1 MMTRTLYVLLWIL
14 CSTSQMWGQVKV
26 EGGVTE
32 QTSNETVSF
41 ATVVL
46 RNIKDS
52 TLYKGTVTD
61 LQGMFLF
68 EEVKVGRYLLS
79 ISSIGYETFQKEVR
93 ITLPSTGIVWNTQ
106 IQLQPSATE
115 LGEIVVAGSRQRQL
129 ADRKIHTFTT
139 EAKRRA
145 QYAKDLLKE
154 LPDFKENILSG
165 KIESIQGGT
174 LLILINGV
182 KATEAEIRSIPPDKV
197 KRVEVYD
204 VPPARYNAVGQ
215 VVNIIT
221 YRLDN
226 GMSGGVQSLTS
237 TNARFSNNMAYLSST
252 RGNHRFDLSYQWEH
266 RNYKERLTEI
276 IYDYQLKDEAYRD
289 LTKGQER
296 FGYDDHDIHLKYAYI
311 QPELRVFQATLEPK
325 WHSVFANGIHEGRY
339 QHGATKEELRRDLSD
354 KSKTFIPS
362 LDLYYWQKGKAN
374 DEWSANLH
382 STYFQTHGNTLRK
395 EINAITG
402 QQVFDDHMR
411 LQNRKYSLIGEL
423 TYSKPGES
431 NVWNIG
437 YKTEYAHVQS
447 NLSNLFGA
455 TGYNSDYLQQYGYL
469 EMVGS
474 QGRFLYKASVGLMHN
489 YNKSYQHRGHQ
500 VLFSPHII
508 LGYNLSSFT
517 SFRLGFSRTTTVP
530 NINLMSKNA
539 TQLTPDILSTGN
551 PNLLSGSATNV
562 VLMGSHS
569 NRYLNLSAG
578 MVYTYFDKPIEQYFQ
593 LQNDKYYLTHRNA
606 NYAHHIGGKLSLL
619 LKPFAS
625 DWLTFNAF
633 VAPMWQIVSTPNG
646 IQRQLSIENFMI
658 ARIAYKGLELSYQYT
673 IPTYSTSGVFRALS
687 ENANNLLLAYK
698 HRQWKF
704 TAGALFLGQDAHYR
718 TESLPSSSVFYSND
732 RRIKDNRSMLLLGIE
747 YTFSTGKNKTV
758 NRKSNNKD
766 NVAPI
771 Y

>member
-1 MMTRTLYVLLWIL
+1 MMTRTLYILLWLL
-14 CSTSQMWGQVKV
+14 CSTFPMWGQVKV
-26 EGGVTE
+26 EGSVAE
-32 QTSNETVSF
+32 QTSHDPISF

-46 RNIKDS
+46 KNSKDS

-61 LQGMFLF
+61 LQGKFLF

-79 ISSIGYETFQKEVR
+79 VSSIGYETYQKEVR
-93 ITLPSTGIVWNTQ
+93 ITFPSSGVVWTTEVA
-106 IQLQPSATE
+106 LHPSSTE
-115 LGEIVVAGSRQRQL
+115 LGEVVVAGSRQRQL

-139 EAKRRA
+139 DAKRRA

-154 LPDFKENILSG
+154 LPDFKENTLSG

-197 KRVEVYD
+197 KSVEVYD

-221 YRLDN
+221 HRLDN
-226 GMSGGVQSLTS
+226 GMSVGVQSLTS

-276 IYDYQLKDEAYRD
+276 IYDYQLKGEAYSD
-289 LTKGQER
+289 QTKGRER
-296 FGYDDHDIHLKYAYI
+296 FGYDDHDVHLKYAYV
-311 QPELRVFQATLEPK
+311 QPEQRVFQATLEPK
-325 WHSVFANGIHEGRY
+325 WHCVFANGIHEGRY
-339 QHGATKEELRRDLSD
+339 QHGVTKEELRRDLND

-362 LDLYYWQKGKAN
+362 LDLYYWQKGKGN

-382 STYFQTHGNTLRK
+382 STYFHAHGNTLRK
-395 EINAITG
+395 ESNALTH
-402 QQVFDDHMR
+402 QQVFDDHMQ
-411 LQNRKYSLIGEL
+411 LQNRKYSLIGEV
-423 TYSKPGES
+423 TYSKKGDS

-437 YKTEYAHVQS
+437 YKNEYAHIKS

-455 TGYNSDYLQQYGYL
+455 TEYSSDYLQQYGYI

-474 QGRFLYKASVGLMHN
+474 RGKFLYKASVGFTHN
-489 YNKSYQHRGHQ
+489 YNKSYQHSNHQ
-500 VLFSPHII
+500 VLFAPRMI

-517 SFRLGFSRTTTVP
+517 SFRLGLSRTTTAP

-551 PNLLSGSATNV
+551 PNLLSGSATNI

-606 NYAHHIGGKLSLL
+606 HYAHHIGGKLSLL
-619 LKPFAS
+619 IKPFAS

-633 VAPMWQIVSTPNG
+633 VAPMCQVVGTPNG
-646 IQRQLSIENFMI
+646 TQRQLSVENFMI

-673 IPTYSTSGVFRALS
+673 IPTYSTSGVFRSLS
-687 ENANNLLLAYK
+687 ENASNLLLTYK
-698 HRQWKF
+698 YRQWKF

-718 TESLPSSSVFYSND
+718 TESLPSSIVSYSND
-732 RRIKDNRSMLLLGIE
+732 RRIKDNRSMVLLGIE
-747 YTFSTGKNKTV
+747 YTFSSGKNKVV
-758 NRKSNNKD
+758 NRKLNNKD
-766 NVAPI
+766 NIAPT